1 MDVCGCRD
9 YDVAVFGGKKK
20 IISASAFNL
29 YIIDIIDFL
38 VLLNV
43 GLYTRETYTSFR
55 LVRIRFTCFTSTLIC
70 LSYNRLGLM
79 DNISQTHCDNQKRE

>member
-43 GLYTRETYTSFR
+43 EFIY
-55 LVRIRFTCFTSTLIC
+55 
-70 LSYNRLGLM
+70 
-79 DNISQTHCDNQKRE
+79 